1 MSEKKL
7 RKRPLDVDC
16 SKFTRDQIICHAAE
30 TLLVSQ
36 MMSRSKA
43 QNDSLKYFWEN
54 LFHRFQ
60 EPDRSVSTRLI
71 EKLHITYVMF
81 HRIIESFDI
90 SLFLCEHLKSSHAS
104 SLLPTQVLSVDVSC
118 SFWRY
123 RSKYDEA
130 VHRTTE
136 GYTLQCVSALALLVC
151 LCSGIMEHNR
161 LDRICSLPN
170 DYTTFPSHCLHIDGL
185 CGGDLECSV
194 HAFIIPFH
202 LHLIAQ
208 RGVVR
213 ALRRGTKVLL

>member
-16 SKFTRDQIICHAAE
+16 SKFTGDQIICHAAE

-71 EKLHITYVMF
+71 GKLHITYVMF
-81 HRIIESFDI
+81 HHIIESFVI

-104 SLLPTQVLSVDVSC
+104 SLLATQVPSVEVSC

-130 VHRTTE
+130 VHRMTE
-136 GYTLQCVSALALLVC
+136 GVILYSVCQFRPYSCVFVQ
-151 LCSGIMEHNR
+151 
-161 LDRICSLPN
+161 
-170 DYTTFPSHCLHIDGL
+170 
-185 CGGDLECSV
+185 V
-194 HAFIIPFH
+194 
-202 LHLIAQ
+202 
-208 RGVVR
+208 
-213 ALRRGTKVLL
+213 